1 MHHNDIVNVIIDRRK
16 SLKVTQEVLSELS
29 GISLRTIKQLES
41 SKGNPT
47 LNTILRLTDVLG
59 LDIKLTVKKMRHGL

>member
-1 MHHNDIVNVIIDRRK
+1 MHQNDIVDVIIDRRK

-41 SKGNPT
+41 GKGNPT

-59 LDIKLTVKKMRHGL
+59 LDIKLAVKKMRHGL